1 MGLMVTFVSGPRRS
15 GKSVF
20 IQELIRSE
28 YEKPPHYLR
37 LAAKRG
43 DKRPPQ
49 STGKSPEPCGV
60 ASARWLSYEC
70 DEIFDVLPTALTE
83 IHRADRY
90 GSVLIEADAD
100 PHLRHAY
107 PYDQRIFVL
116 PAPISLREVFRTA
129 DEAAGA
135 LREVL
140 DDTAAFATEIYGM
153 FFDGQ
158 GMIDDDAS
166 EPRRAM
172 TASSWRSFL
181 HSPLGDELAT
191 RIQLQPSYHGLVE
204 SDVVLLNTANG
215 GSLPV
220 ADQCMRQ
227 IEKLLTRVR
236 GQGSNSP
243 ELFRCDPRDVDDP
256 QRVKLFK
263 TLDPMCRRAK

>member
-1 MGLMVTFVSGPRRS
+1 MGLTVTFVTGPRRS
-15 GKSVF
+15 GKSVL
-20 IQELIRSE
+20 IRELIRTE
-28 YEKPPHYLR
+28 FPKPPHYVR

-43 DKRPPQ
+43 DKQPPR
-49 STGKSPEPCGV
+49 STGKPTEHCGV
-60 ASARWLSYEC
+60 SSARWLAYDS

-83 IHRADRY
+83 IHGTDRY

-116 PAPISLREVFRTA
+116 TAPISMREVFRTA

-135 LREVL
+135 LRGVL
-140 DDTAAFATEIYGM
+140 DDTAAFATEFYGM
-153 FFDGQ
+153 LYDGQ
-158 GMIDDDAS
+158 RMIDDDVS

-172 TASSWRSFL
+172 SASSWRNLL

-191 RIQLQPSYHGLVE
+191 RIQLQPCYHGLVE

-227 IEKLLTRVR
+227 IERLLTRVR
-236 GQGSNSP
+236 GRTASRP
-243 ELFRCDPRDVDDP
+243 EFFRCDPCDANDP
-256 QRVKLFK
+256 QRVELFK
-263 TLDPMCRRAK
+263 SLSSTRRRAR